1 MALTKTTLSLAVA
14 TIGLAL
20 AAGAAIAAD
29 PAADTPGG
37 KAVLGRQAHYREL
50 NAAFRTVNDDLRK
63 DMPDK
68 AAIAADVGKMKALT
82 DDLPSWFPK
91 GSGPEAGVKTRAKAE
106 IWTDAAGFAA
116 AATRIQAETG
126 KLQDAAT
133 AGEIEALKAQA
144 KAVNGACKA
153 CHDAYRG

>member
-1 MALTKTTLSLAVA
+1 MALTTMTPSLAV

-20 AAGAAIAAD
+20 LAGAALAAE
-29 PAADTPGG
+29 PAPETPGG
-37 KAVLGRQAHYREL
+37 KAVLVRQAHYREL
-50 NAAFRTVNDDLRK
+50 NAAFRAVNEDLRK

-68 AAIAADVGKMKALT
+68 AAIAADAGRMKALT
-82 DDLPSWFPK
+82 DDLPTWFPK

-116 AATRIQAETG
+116 AVTRLQAETA
-126 KLQDAAT
+126 KLQDAAA
-133 AGEIEALKAQA
+133 AGDIEALKAQA
-144 KAVNGACKA
+144 KAANGACKA

>member
-1 MALTKTTLSLAVA
+1 MALRKMTPPLAV
-14 TIGLAL
+14 TIALAL
-20 AAGAAIAAD
+20 AAGAALAAE
-29 PAADTPGG
+29 PSPETPGG
-37 KAVLGRQAHYREL
+37 RAVLVRQGHYREL
-50 NAAFRTVNDDLRK
+50 NAAFRAVNEDLRK

-116 AATRIQAETG
+116 AATRLQTETG

-133 AGEIEALKAQA
+133 SGDIEALKAQA
-144 KAVNGACKA
+144 RAANGACKA